1 MICNYLNFDKN
12 QRARANQRISNEKA
26 NHLRNCAKINQGNAL
41 RQEEEGIIK
50 IDETEGEIEMIEMTE
65 IETETIEIEMTEVI
79 VAEEVEDENFFDCKK
94 ALFHKRNVIVIWK
107 KINKKER
114 KSILLKDYEPFS
126 EIKYNKIV
134 YINHIYC

>member
-1 MICNYLNFDKN
+1 MICNFLNFDKN

-79 VAEEVEDENFFDCKK
+79 VAEEVEDEIFLTAKK
-94 ALFHKRNVIVIWK
+94 HSFIREMLLLFGK
-107 KINKKER
+107 K
-114 KSILLKDYEPFS
+114 
-126 EIKYNKIV
+126 
-134 YINHIYC
+134 